1 MASQTLYEEQTVQS
15 RYMAS
20 LGSAYRIVVVGKSPY
35 PYDAEITRYLVQG
48 QEYVLAY
55 DPQTQPS
62 LAPFAA
68 KGMAFLFFA
77 GSEQYQE
84 RIRELYPGGRA
95 GEVRN
100 PVGRHVFYVY
110 IVEPKLTA
118 R

>member
-1 MASQTLYEEQTVQS
+1 M
-15 RYMAS
+15 
-20 LGSAYRIVVVGKSPY
+20 
-35 PYDAEITRYLVQG
+35 QG
-48 QEYVLAY
+48 QEYILAY
-55 DPQTQPS
+55 DPQTQPP
-62 LAPFAA
+62 LAPVAG

-77 GSEQYQE
+77 GNEQYHE

-100 PVGRHVFYVY
+100 RVGRHVFYVY